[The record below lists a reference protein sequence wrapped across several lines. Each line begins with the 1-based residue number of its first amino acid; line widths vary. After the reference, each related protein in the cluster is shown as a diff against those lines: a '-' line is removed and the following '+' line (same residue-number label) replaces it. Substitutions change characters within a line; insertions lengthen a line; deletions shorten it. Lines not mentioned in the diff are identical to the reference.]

1 MLPARAHVSPRT
13 RWGSRRRVRRR
24 TSGRSNYNYSRD
36 YDPGTGR
43 YVESDPIG
51 LDGGTN
57 TYAYVRGNPMS
68 RIDPLGLCDD
78 DEKAR
83 CKQVKNDAIAT
94 CSELLEQGKG
104 SNAFDRCVNDYIE
117 KERCGPGGTP
127 LPADQ
132 RQPVPPPPPT
142 WTPGR
147 QPPKPNTPT
156 PNYVPGN
163 NTVNAVAVVLAIAAL
178 IAGLLEGNR

>member
-1 MLPARAHVSPRT
+1 MGLAG
-13 RWGSRRRVRRR
+13 GS
-24 TSGRSNYNYSRD
+24 YS
-36 YDPGTGR
+36 
-43 YVESDPIG
+43 
-51 LDGGTN
+51 
-57 TYAYVRGNPMS
+57 TYAYVRGNPVS
-68 RIDPLGLCDD
+68 RIDLLGLCDD

-104 SNAFDRCVNDYIE
+104 SSAFDRCVNDYIE
-117 KERCGPGGTP
+117 KQGCGPGGTP

-132 RQPVPPPPPT
+132 RQPVPPT

-147 QPPKPNTPT
+147 KPPTPNTPT

-163 NTVNAVAVVLAIAAL
+163 NTVNSIAIILAILAA
-178 IAGLLEGNR
+178 IAGVAEGNR